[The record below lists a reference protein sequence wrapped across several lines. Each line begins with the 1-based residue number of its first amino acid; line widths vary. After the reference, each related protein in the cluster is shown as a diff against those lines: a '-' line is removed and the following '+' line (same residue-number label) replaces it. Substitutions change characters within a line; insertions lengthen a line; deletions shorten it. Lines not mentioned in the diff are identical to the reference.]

1 MDLPELATRLG
12 LALALGFVIGL
23 ERGWKERDEGEGHRT
38 AGLRTFSLIG
48 LLGGIFGILSLG
60 GDRILIAAGFV
71 LTGAVLAAF
80 MWREGEREGDYSA
93 TTLVAALL
101 TFMLGALA
109 VLGDMTIAA
118 GAGVAT
124 VGLLAYKAKL
134 HGFLARLTWDELRS
148 GLLLAAMTFIALP
161 LLPDRA
167 LDPWGAINPH
177 ELWLIT
183 ILIAAVSFAGYVA
196 VKLAG
201 PSRGLVLAASL
212 GGLVSSTVVTL
223 TLAGLARA
231 NSARLGLFAGSI
243 LASGAVMMT
252 RVLVLAGVLN
262 FSLALALAA
271 PLLGA
276 ALFQAVAAYLL
287 IGRDGSR
294 HGGASPESLV
304 HKNPFLLSE
313 VLRFGAILAVVMLAA
328 AMAQSAFGRSGLM
341 AVAAIS
347 GLADVDALTLSVA
360 NMGPVSATGVAA
372 VLLTIGVNNAAKS
385 AYAWMAGGARLGL
398 LLLGLNMAAMA
409 VAVAAWWLLPPLTPG
424 ILAIH

>member
-1 MDLPELATRLG
+1 MDLLELATRLG

-71 LTGAVLAAF
+71 LTGAVLAVF
-80 MWREGEREGDYSA
+80 MWREGERQGDYSA
-93 TTLVAALL
+93 TTLIAALL

-109 VLGDMTIAA
+109 VLGDMAIAA

-124 VGLLAYKAKL
+124 VGLLAYKRQL
-134 HGFLARLTWDELRS
+134 HGFLARVTWAELRS

-167 LDPWGAINPH
+167 LDPWGALNPH

-183 ILIAAVSFAGYVA
+183 ILIAAVSFLGYVA
-196 VKLAG
+196 VKLVG
-201 PSRGLVLAASL
+201 PSRGLVLAAAV

-223 TLAGLARA
+223 TLAKLARDNA
-231 NSARLGLFAGSI
+231 ARVPLLTGSI
-243 LASGAVMMT
+243 LASGGVMLL

-262 FSLALALAA
+262 LSLALALAV
-271 PLLGA
+271 PLLAA
-276 ALFQAVAAYLL
+276 ALFQGVAAMLL
-287 IGRDGSR
+287 IGRDGK
-294 HGGASPESLV
+294 GGAKPEGLV
-304 HKNPFLLSE
+304 HRNPFLLSE
-313 VLRFGAILAVVMLAA
+313 VLRFGAILAAVMLAA
-328 AMAQSAFGRSGLM
+328 GIAQSIYGDSGLM

-347 GLADVDALTLSVA
+347 GLADVDAVTLSVA
-360 NMGPVSATGVAA
+360 GMGPASRAGVAA
-372 VLLTIGVNNAAKS
+372 VLIAIGVNNIAKS
-385 AYAWMAGGARLGL
+385 AYAWYAGGGRLGL
-398 LLLGLNMAAMA
+398 MLLVLNLAAI
-409 VAVAAWWLLPPLTPG
+409 AVAAFAYFLLPSVTS
-424 ILAIH
+424 